1 VKLFYLNPTYPNLD
15 VEENVLK
22 GTGIELVR
30 FKASNDADI
39 EAMGDQIDAILTDTT
54 PITRQT
60 VGYLKRCRIVVRLG
74 VGFDI
79 VDGAACRE
87 HGIVVCNVPD
97 YGVEE
102 VANHAVAL
110 LFVVHRRILSYDRK
124 VRQKGWGYQTEWPI
138 RRLSRQKV
146 GVVGIGRIGAQFA
159 ARIKPFVR
167 EVAAYDPGLTPD
179 QIQKRGAN
187 AEELRPLLETADLIS
202 LHLPLSQETHH
213 LINQETI
220 GWMQRQPILINVS
233 RGGLID
239 SAALATGLRERK
251 LSGAGLD
258 VFEHEPAAPQ
268 EYFDLPGVVLSPH
281 VAWYSE
287 ESSEQLRVSAV
298 QQIADYLTGKPAV
311 NVVN

>member
-15 VEENVLK
+15 LEENVLK

-30 FKASNDADI
+30 FKVNSDADI
-39 EAMGDQIDAILTDTT
+39 AAMGDQIDAILTDTM
-54 PITRQT
+54 PITHQT
-60 VGYLKRCRIVVRLG
+60 VGYLKRCKIVVRLG
-74 VGFDI
+74 VGFDV
-79 VDGAACRE
+79 VDGVACRE
-87 HGIVVCNVPD
+87 RGIVVCNVPD

-110 LFVVHRRILSYDRK
+110 LFTVHRRILSYDRK

-138 RRLSRQKV
+138 RRLSKQKV

-159 ARIKPFVR
+159 ARIKPFVH

-179 QIQKRGAN
+179 QIEKRGAN
-187 AEELRPLLETADLIS
+187 PQDLRPLLETADLIS
-202 LHLPLSQETHH
+202 LHLPLSEKTHH
-213 LINQETI
+213 LINKETI
-220 GWMQRQPILINVS
+220 GWMQRQPILVNVS

-239 SAALATGLRERK
+239 SAALAAGLRERK

-258 VFEHEPAAPQ
+258 VFEHEPAVSP

-281 VAWYSE
+281 IAWYSE
-287 ESSEQLRVSAV
+287 ESSEQLRASAV
-298 QQIADYLTGKPAV
+298 RTIADYLTGKPPV